1 MASDEE
7 SGLKEPL
14 FKDLDAE
21 DLAETGPTE
30 LESMCMAC
38 GENVSSFNLMMK
50 TNCCF
55 LFCTQD
61 LQ

>member
-1 MASDEE
+1 MASDDE

-38 GENVSSFNLMMK
+38 GENVSL
-50 TNCCF
+50 
-55 LFCTQD
+55 
-61 LQ
+61 

>member
-21 DLAETGPTE
+21 DPDLSGPTE
-30 LESMCMAC
+30 LESMCMSC
-38 GENVSSFNLMMK
+38 GENVSF
-50 TNCCF
+50 
-55 LFCTQD
+55 
-61 LQ
+61 